1 MKKLYFSLI
10 AFCFL
15 SFANAQII
23 NIPDANFKA
32 RLLAASPT
40 NNTAKNLAG
49 NYFKIDA
56 NNDGE
61 VQESEAINV
70 VQLNINSPS
79 EIYDNL
85 IADLTGVEYFT
96 NINYLNCSFNKLTNL
111 NLSSNNS
118 LSSLY
123 CHNNQLANLNIN
135 SNIYLY
141 IVNCSDNQLIN
152 LNLSSNINLHEL
164 NCTYNQ
170 ITYLNLNNNTDLN
183 SFNCSYNQL
192 SNLNVNSNTSL
203 YVLSCDFNQLS
214 NLNVEN
220 NTNLHI
226 LSCSNNL
233 LTNLNL
239 NYNSYLKDLYCSNN
253 QLNYL
258 TLNSN
263 YDLTSLYCNNNLLTS
278 LNVNSNPNLIYL
290 FCKYNLLTSLFIK
303 NNNNDMLLYFENN
316 PNLYYICAN
325 ERQITSIQAQIVTNG
340 IQATCNVNSYCSFT
354 PGGTFYT
361 IQGNNKYDENNNGC
375 DALDLAYINLKLN
388 FSDGTNSGALIAN
401 NTSSYKYDVQA
412 GTHTITPILENPTY
426 FDISPTSATVTFPA
440 TTSPA
445 IQDFCITAIGVH
457 NDLEISILPINAAR
471 PGFDANYKIIY
482 KNKGNQ
488 TQSGSVNL
496 AFNDAVLDFVSAN
509 PVATSQVSNDLSFG
523 FTNLLPFESREISV
537 VFNLNSPMETPALNS
552 GNILNYTTTI
562 TNTSDETP
570 LDNSFTLNQNVVNS
584 FDPNDKTCLEGNKIL
599 PAKVGD
605 YVNYMIRFEN
615 TGTFPAQNIVVKDMI
630 DTTKFDI
637 TSLIPIKGSHSFV
650 TRITETNKVE
660 FIFENIN
667 LPFNDANN
675 DGYVAFKIKTKSTLV
690 LGNTFS
696 NSASIYFDY
705 NFPIVTDSAVTTVS
719 NALAN
724 QDFEFSNYFSIYPN
738 PVKNLLN
745 IKNKSNIEISSI
757 SIYNTLGQLIQVN
770 TKPSQTIDVSELK
783 SGNYLVKIVSDKGTS
798 NTKFIKE

>member
-32 RLLAASPT
+32 KLLVANSS
-40 NNTAKNLAG
+40 NQIAKNLAG

-56 NNDGE
+56 NSDGKI
-61 VQESEAINV
+61 QESEALQVQYLDV
-70 VQLNINSPS
+70 V
-79 EIYDNL
+79 
-85 IADLTGVEYFT
+85 
-96 NINYLNCSFNKLTNL
+96 
-111 NLSSNNS
+111 
-118 LSSLY
+118 
-123 CHNNQLANLNIN
+123 N
-135 SNIYLY
+135 SNISTLIGIEYFAALIYLS
-141 IVNCSDNQLIN
+141 CGGNQLTS
-152 LNLSSNINLHEL
+152 LNVSNNTALTILNCNVNQLTSLNVSSNTVLTHLSFAVNQLMSL
-164 NCTYNQ
+164 NVSSNTALIYLSCGGNQ
-170 ITYLNLNNNTDLN
+170 LTSLNLNNNTFLTALA
-183 SFNCSYNQL
+183 CGGNQL
-192 SNLNVNSNTSL
+192 TSLNVSSNTALTYLNCADNQLISLNVSSNISLKELECDRNQLTSLDVNSNIALTQ
-203 YVLSCDFNQLS
+203 LSCH
-214 NLNVEN
+214 
-220 NTNLHI
+220 T
-226 LSCSNNL
+226 
-233 LTNLNL
+233 
-239 NYNSYLKDLYCSNN
+239 
-253 QLNYL
+253 
-258 TLNSN
+258 
-263 YDLTSLYCNNNLLTS
+263 NLLTS
-278 LNVNSNPNLIYL
+278 LNVSSNSALTLLYCGANQ
-290 FCKYNLLTSLFIK
+290 LTSLFIK
-303 NNNNDMLLYFENN
+303 NGSNENSLNFSDN
-316 PNLYYICAN
+316 PNLQYICAD
-325 ERQITSIQAQIVTNG
+325 ESQITTIQTLITNY
-340 IQATCNVNSYCSFT
+340 IYTATCNVNSYCSFT

-361 IQGNNKYDENNNGC
+361 IQGNNKYDENSNGC
-375 DALDLAYINLKLN
+375 DALDLAFPNLKLN
-388 FSDGTNSGALIAN
+388 FSDGINSGAIIPDN
-401 NTSSYKYDVQA
+401 SGNYHYEVQE
-412 GTHTITPILENPTY
+412 GTHTITPLLENPSY

-488 TQSGSVNL
+488 TQSGSVNFV
-496 AFNDAVLDFVSAN
+496 FNDAVLDFVSAN

-523 FTNLLPFESREISV
+523 FSNLLPFESREISV

-552 GNILNYTTTI
+552 GNFLNYTTTI

-630 DTTKFDI
+630 DITKFDI
-637 TSLIPIKGSHSFV
+637 NSLIPVKGSHSFV

-667 LPFNDANN
+667 LPFDNANN

-705 NFPIVTDSAVTTVS
+705 NFPIVTDPAVTTVS

-724 QDFEFSNYFSIYPN
+724 QDFEFSNYFNIYPN

-745 IKNKSNIEISSI
+745 INSKSNIEVSSI